1 MTQSIRSEP
10 VAIRCRYGELRGLD
24 MGNPSGPLLLCLHG
38 WLDNAASFVR
48 LAPGL
53 SNYRLLAL
61 DLPGHG
67 HSDWLGDG
75 GDYSIWSST
84 EALYD
89 VHEALTGG
97 NQPLIIIGHS
107 MGAAAGMLFAGAFPE
122 KVSAFIALDA
132 VGPLTTTAQLAPQ
145 QLADAVVS
153 RRPGRRSRSYATT
166 GEALQARLRQNQEL
180 TADCI
185 RPVTERN
192 LVSEGDAVFWRTDP
206 RLRDASKVRLT
217 EEQVQA
223 FIGRIA
229 APALVVRAA
238 DGLIPEAFFHS
249 RLPFFPAVEF
259 RTLPGHHHL
268 HLDAATAP
276 AVAALITEF
285 LEGIG

>member
-1 MTQSIRSEP
+1 MTQLIRSEP
-10 VAIRCRYGELRGLD
+10 VAISCRYGELRGLD
-24 MGNPSGPLLLCLHG
+24 MGNPAGPLLLCLHG

-48 LAPGL
+48 LAAGL
-53 SNYRLLAL
+53 NDYRLLAL

-89 VHEALTGG
+89 VHQALTGG
-97 NQPLIIIGHS
+97 DQPLIIIGHS
-107 MGAAAGMLFAGAFPE
+107 MGAAAGLLFAGAFPE

-132 VGPLTTTAQLAPQ
+132 VGPLTTTAELAPQ
-145 QLADAVVS
+145 QLADAVRS
-153 RRPGRRSRSYATT
+153 RRPGRRSRSYASAE
-166 GEALQARLRQNQEL
+166 EALQARIRQSPEL
-180 TADCI
+180 SADCI

-192 LVSEGDAVFWRTDP
+192 LVSEGGAVFWRTDP

-229 APALVVRAA
+229 APALVIRAA
-238 DGLIPEAFFHS
+238 DGLIPETFFHS
-249 RLPFFPAVEF
+249 RLPCFQAVEF
-259 RTLPGHHHL
+259 RTLPGHHHF
-268 HLDAATAP
+268 HLETSTAP
-276 AVAALITEF
+276 AVAALIAEF
-285 LEGIG
+285 LKEIG